1 MVKVYDQAHALAKAI
16 KESEEYKNYQEA
28 KTKLE
33 EEEKAKEMMMEF
45 RKFQYEVQMEQI
57 GSESKEVDREKADK
71 LKKMYEAINMNT
83 IIKDY
88 LAAEYK
94 FGKMVADVSK
104 ILGDAIGLEEFE
116 ELTGTR
122 ESPENS

>member
-1 MVKVYDQAHALAKAI
+1 MNVYDQAHALAKSI
-16 KESEEYKNYQEA
+16 KESDEYKQYQEA
-28 KTKLE
+28 KKKLE
-33 EEEKAKEMMMEF
+33 EEEKAKEMLMEF
-45 RKFQYEVQMEQI
+45 RKFQYDVQMEQI
-57 GSESKEVDREKADK
+57 ASESKEVDREKADK
-71 LKKMYEAINMNT
+71 LKKMYETINMNT

-88 LAAEYK
+88 LAAEYR

-122 ESPENS
+122 EPHENS